1 MIAAATGAIQ
11 LVRMLRDDGPPVAAK
26 ITPTAD
32 FEPDVRWRA
41 YQAQHPELQPGTGAV
56 DAQYGVVFTV
66 SVKLDGL
73 EGEKVA
79 LRWRPLDPS
88 GVELPTPPWV
98 ARALSLR
105 PTRTAIG
112 GSRAGSGHPSRRP
125 SRLQAGVRPPGRGRR
140 DKDEGVG
147 AAGEDRKLLIISV
160 RGSVVHERRPPR
172 YHAFGPYASW

>member
-88 GVELPTPPWV
+88 GVGAADPALGRT
-98 ARALSLR
+98 RALAAPDEDSDWR
-105 PTRTAIG
+105 VTRRVWAPQPPAVAATG
-112 GSRAGSGHPSRRP
+112 WSSTSRTRKAR
-125 SRLQAGVRPPGRGRR
+125 QGRGRWGR
-140 DKDEGVG
+140 
-147 AAGEDRKLLIISV
+147 
-160 RGSVVHERRPPR
+160 
-172 YHAFGPYASW
+172 W